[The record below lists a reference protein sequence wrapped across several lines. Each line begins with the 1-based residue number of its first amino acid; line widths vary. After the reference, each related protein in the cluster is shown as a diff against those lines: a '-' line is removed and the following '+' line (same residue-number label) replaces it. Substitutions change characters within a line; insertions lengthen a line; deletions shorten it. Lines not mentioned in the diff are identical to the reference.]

1 MAWFDA
7 SYYLNI
13 ETAARERLEDLETPD
28 DAVTDRR
35 ALFVRTDRPR
45 KIDRIIDYFGECPY
59 RALQTTDSARC
70 PSAT

>member
-7 SYYLNI
+7 SDYLSMK
-13 ETAARERLEDLETPD
+13 TAARDRLQDLETPD
-28 DAVTDRR
+28 DAVTNRT
-35 ALFVRTDRPR
+35 APFIRTDRPR

-59 RALQTTDSARC
+59 RTLQTTGSARC